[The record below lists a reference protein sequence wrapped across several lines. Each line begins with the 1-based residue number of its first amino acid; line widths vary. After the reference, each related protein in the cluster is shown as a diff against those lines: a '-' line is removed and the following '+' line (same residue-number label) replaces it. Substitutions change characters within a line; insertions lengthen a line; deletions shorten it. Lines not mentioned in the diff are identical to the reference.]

1 MSNRPLGKFHPVYL
15 WIVVPFV
22 ALLWVPIFNRVEPT
36 LFGIPFFYW
45 YQAMGTLLGA
55 AVHRPRLSACAKAEE
70 SPRSGSARPFR
81 IHAGWTKRGQV
92 KEMRLLPD
100 LSLDNRD
107 SQCLLKKIKVGVRR
121 MHASWGKWHGR

>member
-55 AVHRPRLSACAKAEE
+55 VCIVPVYLHVQRQRKA
-70 SPRSGSARPFR
+70 RAADRQGHSGSTP
-81 IHAGWTKRGQV
+81 AGRSAD
-92 KEMRLLPD
+92 R
-100 LSLDNRD
+100 
-107 SQCLLKKIKVGVRR
+107 
-121 MHASWGKWHGR
+121 